1 MPIHGDHLLSLFLS
15 VSCCIIATASY
26 STVFPCQLAVHPPDN
41 VCYRG
46 GGFDDQYRSFFI
58 KGRKYRQPGF
68 VATSF
73 SRDVAREPPPSESDC
88 VDEML
93 KY

>member
-1 MPIHGDHLLSLFLS
+1 MPIHGNHLLSLFLS
-15 VSCCIIATASY
+15 ISCY